1 MITIT
6 NLTTLNKDLKNLLDD
21 ANLLIAGR
29 FYCELLEII
38 SSTTDSAVQRKT
50 IYSWLDKNIDLK
62 LLRCSINQ
70 KIVYVWDE
78 VIIPELVIL
87 LHDWVRMQMCN
98 ITNIVLISTHTSN
111 LSEWY
116 NSYCKLFNQ
125 NKMSIVD
132 APWAFTIYSEE
143 IFKSFE
149 SVPSTYT
156 KQECQYY
163 FDFYGGF
170 RNTEQRDFQTA
181 AFATI
186 AELGYIEYGAGYGN
200 NYDFNGYLET
210 ISGFVD
216 ASMCDKINKAKHSV
230 ILQRTVEPKLKVQ
243 TNHVKTGNK
252 CAFKIITETSCHTPF
267 NVVTEKTL
275 KGIFEMRKILP
286 LNYKSISELEKF
298 GFILNDNIFNTTYQ
312 FEPLY
317 FKRILGSI
325 HEIKKL
331 SLQYTLTE
339 LSDLIYD
346 KCKRNLEHN
355 HNLIKSK
362 NLYKNIIYNTAQ
374 KLSEL

>member
-6 NLTTLNKDLKNLLDD
+6 NLTTLNKDLKNILDD

-29 FYCELLEII
+29 FYCELLEILS
-38 SSTTDSAVQRKT
+38 SSTDSSEQVHACHA
-50 IYSWLDKNIDLK
+50 WLDKNIDLK
-62 LLRCSINQ
+62 LLGSSHDQ
-70 KIVYVWDE
+70 KVVYVWDE
-78 VIIPELVIL
+78 VITPELVIL
-87 LHDWVRMQMCN
+87 LHNWFRMQMCN
-98 ITNIVLISTHTSN
+98 ITNVVLISTHTTN
-111 LSEWY
+111 LSKWY

-170 RNTEQRDFQTA
+170 RNTQQRDFQTA

-186 AELGYIEYGAGYGN
+186 AELGYIEYGAGYCD
-200 NYDFNGYLET
+200 NYNFDGYLEE

-275 KGIFEMRKILP
+275 KGIFEMRVLLP
-286 LNYKSISELEKF
+286 LGYRSISELEKF
-298 GFILNDNIFNTTYQ
+298 GFILDWGLFDMSYQ
-312 FEPLY
+312 NEPLY
-317 FKRILGSI
+317 FKRII
-325 HEIKKL
+325 TAITEIKRL

-339 LSDLIYD
+339 FSGVIYNE
-346 KCKRNLEHN
+346 C
-355 HNLIKSK
+355 KSK
-362 NLYKNIIYNTAQ
+362 LEYN
-374 KLSEL
+374 